1 MAEGEATTRGR
12 LNHRSDA
19 RSSLLPP
26 NYTISESKARE
37 RHRGVKAAKEIP
49 RDKERRAMLRRRWFL
64 ATRMRERERER
75 ISGEITSEMQWVAD
89 EVDDDRCH

>member
-1 MAEGEATTRGR
+1 LAEGEATPRGK

-37 RHRGVKAAKEIP
+37 RHRGVKAVKKIP
-49 RDKERRAMLRRRWFL
+49 REERDAGQRCLLRRDAMGERDE
-64 ATRMRERERER
+64 ERERV
-75 ISGEITSEMQWVAD
+75 SGGITSGT
-89 EVDDDRCH
+89 

>member
-1 MAEGEATTRGR
+1 MAEDEATPKGR

-37 RHRGVKAAKEIP
+37 RHRGVKAAKKIP
-49 RDKERRAMLRRRWFL
+49 RDRERRATRRRCRSL
-64 ATRMRERERER
+64 ATRRDARETRREREKESVAELRQER
-75 ISGEITSEMQWVAD
+75 SG
-89 EVDDDRCH
+89 

>member
-1 MAEGEATTRGR
+1 MAEGEATPRGR

-37 RHRGVKAAKEIP
+37 RHRGVKAVKEIP
-49 RDKERRAMLRRRWFL
+49 RDKERREKSDAAEMCRSL
-64 ATRMRERERER
+64 ATRVRERKRENH
-75 ISGEITSEMQWVAD
+75 SGGITSEM
-89 EVDDDRCH
+89 

>member
-1 MAEGEATTRGR
+1 MAEGEATPRGR

-37 RHRGVKAAKEIP
+37 RHRGVKAAKKIL
-49 RDKERRAMLRRRWFL
+49 RDRGRGERRDAAERSVSRDE
-64 ATRMRERERER
+64 TRRERERER
-75 ISGEITSEMQWVAD
+75 VSGGITSGT
-89 EVDDDRCH
+89 

>member
-1 MAEGEATTRGR
+1 MAEGEATPRGR

-37 RHRGVKAAKEIP
+37 RHRGVKAAKKIP
-49 RDKERRAMLRRRWFL
+49 RVRGEESDEAEMSVSCDE
-64 ATRMRERERER
+64 TRCEKDGEEREKESAAELRQER
-75 ISGEITSEMQWVAD
+75 SG
-89 EVDDDRCH
+89 

>member
-1 MAEGEATTRGR
+1 MAEGEATPRGR

-37 RHRGVKAAKEIP
+37 RHRGVKAVKKIP
-49 RDKERRAMLRRRWFL
+49 RDKERRTMQRRSVGLLQR
-64 ATRMRERERER
+64 AREKEKEKREEER
-75 ISGEITSEMQWVAD
+75 ITVAELRQECSG
-89 EVDDDRCH
+89 

>member
-1 MAEGEATTRGR
+1 MAEGEATTKGR

-37 RHRGVKAAKEIP
+37 RHRGVKAAKKIP
-49 RDKERRAMLRRRWFL
+49 RDKERKAMLRGDVSCN
-64 ATRMRERERER
+64 AHAREREREKKR
-75 ISGEITSEMQWVAD
+75 ESQWQNYVRNI
-89 EVDDDRCH
+89 VGS